1 MSDWLTIS
9 QYADAYAVSRPTVYK
24 WLEAGLL
31 TFFQVHR
38 TIRVRNIP
46 PVNPRQ
52 SRQAASTPLTLSLS
66 K

>member
-1 MSDWLTIS
+1 MNDWLTVA

-31 TFFQVHR
+31 TFFHVHR
-38 TIRVRNIP
+38 TIRIKHAP

-52 SRQAASTPLTLSLS
+52 SCQGPASRPTILRA